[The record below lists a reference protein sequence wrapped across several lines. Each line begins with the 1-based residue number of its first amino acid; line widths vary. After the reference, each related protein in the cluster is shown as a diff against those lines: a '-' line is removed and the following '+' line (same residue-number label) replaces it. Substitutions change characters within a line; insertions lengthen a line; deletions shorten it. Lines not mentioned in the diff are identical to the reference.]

1 MKNIFL
7 TKRFF
12 IALAISIILMV
23 FSHFFKF
30 LFVVAII
37 FCLLIFAL
45 SIADILTLFS
55 KRVRFHAI
63 RQCSKIMSLGDNN
76 QVRLVIASHTTLPLY
91 IKLIDELPYQLQ
103 KRDFVVRLNSASISR
118 QEVNYS
124 IKPLQRGEYVFGN
137 ILIYLQSRLAFI
149 ERRIV
154 IETETTVAVYP
165 SILQMKKYELL
176 SFTRSSLNA
185 GIKRIRRIGHSY
197 EFEQIKN
204 YVRGD
209 DYRSI
214 NWRAT
219 GRKAELMVNQ
229 YEDEKS
235 QSVYTIIDKS
245 RSMKMPFD
253 GLSLLDYS
261 INSSLAISNVILQ
274 KGDKAGLI
282 TFSNKID
289 SILPAERKRMQLNS
303 ILELLYKQKEGQSEA
318 NFELLFASIKARLNS
333 RSLLLFYTN
342 FESRYAMER
351 VLPFLRMLNKLHL
364 LVVIFFENTELK
376 NLQETKVDTLR
387 DIYFKTIGMKL
398 HEEKNLIMQQLKQYG
413 IQTIL
418 TAPENLSINTIN
430 KYLELK
436 SRGMI

>member
-1 MKNIFL
+1 MKNIFF

-12 IALAISIILMV
+12 LALAGAVILLV
-23 FSHFFKF
+23 FSHVFKF

-37 FCLLIFAL
+37 YGLLTIALLFADGF
-45 SIADILTLFS
+45 ALFS
-55 KRVRFHAI
+55 KKIRFHAI
-63 RQCSKIMSLGDNN
+63 RQCSKIMNLGDDNK
-76 QVRLVIASHTTLPLY
+76 VRLVIASHTTLPLE
-91 IKLIDELPYQLQ
+91 LCVIDELPYQFQ
-103 KRDFVVRLNSASISR
+103 KRDFEVTLKSASLSK
-118 QEVNYS
+118 QEIIYTL
-124 IKPLQRGEYVFGN
+124 KPLQRGEYVFGN
-137 ILIYLQSRLAFI
+137 ILLYLRSRIHFV
-149 ERRIV
+149 ERRIN
-154 IETETTVAVYP
+154 IDAEMRIAVYP
-165 SILQMKKYELL
+165 SILQMKKYELM
-176 SFTRSSLNA
+176 SFTRSSYNT

-235 QSVYTIIDKS
+235 QNVYTIIDKS
-245 RSMKMPFD
+245 RSMKMPFN
-253 GLSLLDYS
+253 GLTLLDYS
-261 INSSLAISNVILQ
+261 INSSLAMSNIILQ

-282 TFSNKID
+282 TFSCKID
-289 SILPAERKRMQLNS
+289 SMLPAERKRMQLNRIMES
-303 ILELLYKQKEGQSEA
+303 LYKQKEGVSEA
-318 NFELLFASIKARLNS
+318 NFELLFATIKARLNS

-342 FESRYAMER
+342 FESRYALER
-351 VLPFLRMLNKLHL
+351 VLPFLRILNNLHL

-376 NLQETKVDTLR
+376 NLQTAKTETLR

-398 HEEKNLIMQQLKQYG
+398 HDEKNLIMQQLKQYG

>member
-1 MKNIFL
+1 M
-7 TKRFF
+7 
-12 IALAISIILMV
+12 ALAAAIILMV
-23 FSHFFKF
+23 FSHVFKF
-30 LFVVAII
+30 LFSVAITC
-37 FCLLIFAL
+37 CLLIIVL
-45 SIADILTLFS
+45 LVADLITLFS
-55 KRVRFHAI
+55 SKVRFHAI
-63 RQCSKIMSLGDNN
+63 RQCNKLMSLGDDNH
-76 QVRLVIASHTTLPLY
+76 VRLVIASHTTLPLEAK
-91 IKLIDELPYQLQ
+91 IIDELPYQFQ
-103 KRDFVVRLNSASISR
+103 KRDFSVNLNFTGTGR
-118 QEVNYS
+118 QEINYTLR
-124 IKPLQRGEYVFGN
+124 PLQRGEYVFGN
-137 ILIYLQSRLAFI
+137 ILIYLQSRLRLA
-149 ERRIV
+149 ERRVCIDAA
-154 IETETTVAVYP
+154 TKVAVYP
-165 SILQMKKYELL
+165 SIIQMKKYELM

-235 QSVYTIIDKS
+235 QNVYTIIDKS
-245 RSMKMPFD
+245 RSMKMPFN

-261 INSSLAISNVILQ
+261 INSSLAMSNIILQ

-289 SILPAERKRMQLNS
+289 SMLSADRKRMQLNK
-303 ILELLYKQKEGQSEA
+303 IMELLYKQKESVSEA
-318 NFELLFASIKARLNS
+318 SFELLFTTVKARINN

-351 VLPFLRMLNKLHL
+351 VLSFLRMLNKLHL

-376 NLQETKVDTLR
+376 NLKETKADTLR
-387 DIYFKTIGMKL
+387 DIYFTTIGMKL
-398 HEEKNLIMQQLKQYG
+398 HDEKTLILQQLKQYG

-418 TAPENLSINTIN
+418 TSPENLSINTIN
-430 KYLELK
+430 KYVELK

>member
-1 MKNIFL
+1 
-7 TKRFF
+7 
-12 IALAISIILMV
+12 
-23 FSHFFKF
+23 
-30 LFVVAII
+30 
-37 FCLLIFAL
+37 
-45 SIADILTLFS
+45 
-55 KRVRFHAI
+55 
-63 RQCSKIMSLGDNN
+63 MSLGDNN

-124 IKPLQRGEYVFGN
+124 IKPLQRGEYVFGS